1 MGKAIK
7 SIQRKTM
14 ITLLIRIFN
23 PTNEMNIVYEECEI
37 FAYFPSFVKAK
48 KCAEILTNTTNGEVQ
63 ANDNADYD
71 EILHWKKNLFKVPS
85 GKSAKNLIIK
95 SDYQNIALKVFMILP
110 ALLQSLQ
117 KLVRLKIIV
126 TN

>member
-1 MGKAIK
+1 MK
-7 SIQRKTM
+7 S
-14 ITLLIRIFN
+14 
-23 PTNEMNIVYEECEI
+23 EI

-63 ANDNADYD
+63 ANDNADYV